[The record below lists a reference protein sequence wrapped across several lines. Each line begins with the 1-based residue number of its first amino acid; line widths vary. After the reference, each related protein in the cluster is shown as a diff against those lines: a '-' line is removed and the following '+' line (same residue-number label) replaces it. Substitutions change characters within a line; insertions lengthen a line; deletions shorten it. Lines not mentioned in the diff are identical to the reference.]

1 MKGSELFVAW
11 YNYDRINSYNA
22 TLNFILT
29 NRGFGKTFG
38 AKCNVIKK
46 FIKKGE
52 QFVYVRRYKTEL
64 NDIHKFFDS
73 PDLRKKFKTHT
84 FEVKGKT
91 FYIDG
96 KIAGYAIALSTSQK
110 LKSVDYPFVTTI
122 IFDEFIV
129 DKGCIRYLTNEVDV
143 FLDLYET
150 IARKR
155 NNVKAYLLANNVSI
169 VNPYFTYFDV
179 TPKKTERFTIA
190 RDGELVVEMCTDTVF
205 INEKLE
211 TKFGK
216 LIKGTKYADY
226 SIYNNS
232 LRDSEVF
239 IEKRPKRNTSPVMS
253 ITYNGETAMI
263 WLDYKTGIFYCD
275 DKYMKTCNEYVL
287 SCEDHNPSTLL
298 NASGI
303 NLNMLKQL
311 ISYFQVGRVRFS
323 DQNIKH
329 LMYDIFRSLGVK

>member
-1 MKGSELFVAW
+1 M
-11 YNYDRINSYNA
+11 
-22 TLNFILT
+22 
-29 NRGFGKTFG
+29 
-38 AKCNVIKK
+38 
-46 FIKKGE
+46 
-52 QFVYVRRYKTEL
+52 
-64 NDIHKFFDS
+64 
-73 PDLRKKFKTHT
+73 
-84 FEVKGKT
+84 
-91 FYIDG
+91 
-96 KIAGYAIALSTSQK
+96 
-110 LKSVDYPFVTTI
+110 
-122 IFDEFIV
+122 
-129 DKGCIRYLTNEVDV
+129 
-143 FLDLYET
+143 YET

-179 TPKKTERFTIA
+179 TPRKTERFTIA
-190 RDGELVVEMCTDTVF
+190 RDGELIIEMCTDTVF

-253 ITYNGETAMI
+253 IVFNGERAMI

-287 SCEDHNPSTLL
+287 SCEDHNPNTLL

>member
-1 MKGSELFVAW
+1 MAW

-38 AKCNVIKK
+38 AKCSVIKK

-143 FLDLYET
+143 FLDLFET

-190 RDGELVVEMCTDTVF
+190 RDGELVIEMCTDTVF

-253 ITYNGETAMI
+253 ITYNAETAMV

-287 SCEDHNPSTLL
+287 SCEDHNPNTLL

-323 DQNIKH
+323 DQNVKH
-329 LMYDIFRSLGVK
+329 LMYDVFRSLGVK

>member
-1 MKGSELFVAW
+1 MAW

-29 NRGFGKTFG
+29 NRGFGKTF
-38 AKCNVIKK
+38 
-46 FIKKGE
+46 
-52 QFVYVRRYKTEL
+52 FVYVRRYKTEL

-129 DKGCIRYLTNEVDV
+129 DKGCIRYLTNE
-143 FLDLYET
+143 
-150 IARKR
+150 RKR

-190 RDGELVVEMCTDTVF
+190 RDGELVIEMCTDTVF

-253 ITYNGETAMI
+253 ITFYNI
-263 WLDYKTGIFYCD
+263 QW
-275 DKYMKTCNEYVL
+275 
-287 SCEDHNPSTLL
+287 
-298 NASGI
+298 
-303 NLNMLKQL
+303 
-311 ISYFQVGRVRFS
+311 
-323 DQNIKH
+323 
-329 LMYDIFRSLGVK
+329 

>member
-1 MKGSELFVAW
+1 MAW

-190 RDGELVVEMCTDTVF
+190 RDGELVIEMCTDTVF

-253 ITYNGETAMI
+253 ITYNSDTAMI

-287 SCEDHNPSTLL
+287 SCDDHNPNTLL

-311 ISYFQVGRVRFS
+311 ISYFQVGRVRFT
-323 DQNIKH
+323 DQNVKH
-329 LMYDIFRSLGVK
+329 LMYDVFRSLGVK

>member
-1 MKGSELFVAW
+1 MAW

-179 TPKKTERFTIA
+179 TPRKTERFTIA
-190 RDGELVVEMCTDTVF
+190 RDGELIIEMCTDTVF

-253 ITYNGETAMI
+253 IVFNSERAMI

-287 SCEDHNPSTLL
+287 SCEDHNPNTLL

>member
-1 MKGSELFVAW
+1 MAW

-46 FIKKGE
+46 FLKKGE

-84 FEVKGKT
+84 FDVKGKT
-91 FYIDG
+91 FYVDG

-190 RDGELVVEMCTDTVF
+190 RDGELVIEMCTDTVF

-239 IEKRPKRNTSPVMS
+239 IEKRSKRNTSPVMS
-253 ITYNGETAMI
+253 IVYNGERAMI

-287 SCEDHNPSTLL
+287 SCEDHNPNTLL

>member
-1 MKGSELFVAW
+1 MKL
-11 YNYDRINSYNA
+11 
-22 TLNFILT
+22 
-29 NRGFGKTFG
+29 
-38 AKCNVIKK
+38 
-46 FIKKGE
+46 
-52 QFVYVRRYKTEL
+52 
-64 NDIHKFFDS
+64 
-73 PDLRKKFKTHT
+73 
-84 FEVKGKT
+84 KGKH

-143 FLDLYET
+143 FLDLFET
-150 IARKR
+150 INRKR

-190 RDGELVVEMCTDTVF
+190 RDGELVIEMCTDTVF

-253 ITYNGETAMI
+253 ITFNGEVAMI

-287 SCEDHNPSTLL
+287 SCEDHNPNTLL

>member
-1 MKGSELFVAW
+1 MAW

-143 FLDLYET
+143 FLDLFET
-150 IARKR
+150 ISRKR

-190 RDGELVVEMCTDTVF
+190 RDGELVIEMCTDTVF

-253 ITYNGETAMI
+253 ITYNAETAMV

-287 SCEDHNPSTLL
+287 NCEDHNPNTLL

-329 LMYDIFRSLGVK
+329 LMYDVFRSLGVK

>member
-1 MKGSELFVAW
+1 MIVAW

-129 DKGCIRYLTNEVDV
+129 DKGCIRYLSNEVDV

-155 NNVKAYLLANNVSI
+155 NNVKAYLLANNVSV

-190 RDGELVVEMCTDTVF
+190 RDGELVIEMCTDTVF

-226 SIYNNS
+226 SIFNNS

-253 ITYNGETAMI
+253 ITYNSEVSMI

-287 SCEDHNPSTLL
+287 SCEDHNPNTLL

>member
-1 MKGSELFVAW
+1 M
-11 YNYDRINSYNA
+11 
-22 TLNFILT
+22 
-29 NRGFGKTFG
+29 
-38 AKCNVIKK
+38 
-46 FIKKGE
+46 
-52 QFVYVRRYKTEL
+52 
-64 NDIHKFFDS
+64 HKFSDKV
-73 PDLRKKFKTHT
+73 PEPTLRRLPW
-84 FEVKGKT
+84 
-91 FYIDG
+91 Y
-96 KIAGYAIALSTSQK
+96 LS
-110 LKSVDYPFVTTI
+110 
-122 IFDEFIV
+122 
-129 DKGCIRYLTNEVDV
+129 
-143 FLDLYET
+143 
-150 IARKR
+150 
-155 NNVKAYLLANNVSI
+155 NVKLMKERGETYVSSTQI
-169 VNPYFTYFDV
+169 SKQINIDASQIAKDLSYVNISGRTRVGYEIDALIEV
-179 TPKKTERFTIA
+179 LERFLGFTKMHKA
-190 RDGELVVEMCTDTVF
+190 FLFGVGSLGGALLRDSGLHHFGLEIVGAFDINPALVGKE

-226 SIYNNS
+226 SIFNNS

-253 ITYNGETAMI
+253 ITYNGEVSMI

-287 SCEDHNPSTLL
+287 SCEDHNPNTLL

>member
-1 MKGSELFVAW
+1 MKGSGLFVAW

-91 FYIDG
+91 FFIDG

-143 FLDLYET
+143 FLDLFET

-190 RDGELVVEMCTDTVF
+190 RDGELVIEMCTDTVF

-253 ITYNGETAMI
+253 ITYNAETTMV

-287 SCEDHNPSTLL
+287 SCEDHNPNTLL

-323 DQNIKH
+323 DQNVKH
-329 LMYDIFRSLGVK
+329 LMYDVFRSLGVK

>member
-1 MKGSELFVAW
+1 MKGSVLFVAW

-143 FLDLYET
+143 FLDLFET

-190 RDGELVVEMCTDTVF
+190 RDGELVIEMCTDTVF

-253 ITYNGETAMI
+253 ITYNSEVAMI

-287 SCEDHNPSTLL
+287 SCDDHNPNTLL

>member
-1 MKGSELFVAW
+1 MAW

-110 LKSVDYPFVTTI
+110 LKSVDFPFVTTI

-179 TPKKTERFTIA
+179 TPRKTERFTIA
-190 RDGELVVEMCTDTVF
+190 RDGELIIEMCTDTVF

-253 ITYNGETAMI
+253 IVFNSERAMI

-287 SCEDHNPSTLL
+287 SCEDHNPNTLL

>member
-1 MKGSELFVAW
+1 MKGSVIFVAW

-38 AKCNVIKK
+38 AKCSVIKK
-46 FIKKGE
+46 FLKKGE

-129 DKGCIRYLTNEVDV
+129 DKGCIRYLSNEVDV

-155 NNVKAYLLANNVSI
+155 NNVKAYLLANNVSV

-179 TPKKTERFTIA
+179 TPRKTERFTIA
-190 RDGELVVEMCTDTVF
+190 RDGELIIEMCTDTVF

-253 ITYNGETAMI
+253 ITYNSEVAMI

-287 SCEDHNPSTLL
+287 SCEDHNPNTLL
-298 NASGI
+298 NANGI

-323 DQNIKH
+323 DQNVKH
-329 LMYDIFRSLGVK
+329 LMYDVFRSLGVK

>member
-1 MKGSELFVAW
+1 MKGSVLFVAW

-38 AKCNVIKK
+38 AKCSVIKK

-143 FLDLYET
+143 FLDLFET

-190 RDGELVVEMCTDTVF
+190 RDGELVIEMCTDTVF

-239 IEKRPKRNTSPVMS
+239 IEKRAKRNTSPVMS
-253 ITYNGETAMI
+253 ITFNGEVAMI

-287 SCEDHNPSTLL
+287 SCEDHNPNTLL

>member
-1 MKGSELFVAW
+1 MKGSVLFVAW

-122 IFDEFIV
+122 IFDEFI
-129 DKGCIRYLTNEVDV
+129 
-143 FLDLYET
+143 
-150 IARKR
+150 
-155 NNVKAYLLANNVSI
+155 
-169 VNPYFTYFDV
+169 
-179 TPKKTERFTIA
+179 
-190 RDGELVVEMCTDTVF
+190 
-205 INEKLE
+205 
-211 TKFGK
+211 
-216 LIKGTKYADY
+216 
-226 SIYNNS
+226 
-232 LRDSEVF
+232 
-239 IEKRPKRNTSPVMS
+239 NTSPVNS
-253 ITYNGETAMI
+253 LKGESGLLFNLIETINRNRELEDKEAVKVVLLSNSNTIDDDIIRVLSLGDQIQQMKTNNEHLYI
-263 WLDYKTGIFYCD
+263 DSERGIYLSLLENKTVKDMKLKTKLYKLTKGTSFYDMAIENEFTKDYFGDLKKINYQELQPVVNYESVYFYKHKSKDIMLASHRKANC
-275 DKYMKTCNEYVL
+275 DKYNER
-287 SCEDHNPSTLL
+287 T
-298 NASGI
+298 
-303 NLNMLKQL
+303 KQAFKRNYGYMFAYYIETGL
-311 ISYFQVGRVRFS
+311 MFYTDYNVKLEVK
-323 DQNIKH
+323 NI
-329 LMYDIFRSLGVK
+329 F

>member
-1 MKGSELFVAW
+1 MAW

-46 FIKKGE
+46 FLKKGE

-143 FLDLYET
+143 FLDLFET

-190 RDGELVVEMCTDTVF
+190 RDGELVIEMCTDTVF

-253 ITYNGETAMI
+253 ITYNAETAMV

-287 SCEDHNPSTLL
+287 SCKDHNPNTLL

-323 DQNIKH
+323 DQNVKH
-329 LMYDIFRSLGVK
+329 LMYDVFRSLGVK

>member
-1 MKGSELFVAW
+1 MAW

-38 AKCNVIKK
+38 AKCSVIKK

-143 FLDLYET
+143 FLDLFET
-150 IARKR
+150 ISRKR

-190 RDGELVVEMCTDTVF
+190 RDGELVIEMCTDTVF

-253 ITYNGETAMI
+253 ITYNAEVAMI

-287 SCEDHNPSTLL
+287 SCDDHNPNTLL

-323 DQNIKH
+323 DQNVKH
-329 LMYDIFRSLGVK
+329 LMYDVFRSLGVK

>member
-1 MKGSELFVAW
+1 MAW

-38 AKCNVIKK
+38 AKCGVIKK

-143 FLDLYET
+143 FLDLFET

-169 VNPYFTYFDV
+169 VNPYFTYFDI

-190 RDGELVVEMCTDTVF
+190 RDGELVIEMCTDTVF

-253 ITYNGETAMI
+253 ITYNAETAMV

-287 SCEDHNPSTLL
+287 SCDDHNPNTLL

-323 DQNIKH
+323 DQNVKH
-329 LMYDIFRSLGVK
+329 LMYDVFRSLGVK

>member
-1 MKGSELFVAW
+1 MKGSVIFVAW

-38 AKCNVIKK
+38 AKCSVIKK
-46 FIKKGE
+46 FLKKGE

-129 DKGCIRYLTNEVDV
+129 DKGYIRYLSNEVDV

-155 NNVKAYLLANNVSI
+155 NNVKAYLLANNVSV

-179 TPKKTERFTIA
+179 TPRKTERFTIA
-190 RDGELVVEMCTDTVF
+190 RDGELIIEMCTDTVF

-253 ITYNGETAMI
+253 ITYNSEVAMI

-287 SCEDHNPSTLL
+287 SCEDHNPNTLL
-298 NASGI
+298 NANGI

-323 DQNIKH
+323 DQNVKH
-329 LMYDIFRSLGVK
+329 LMYDVFRSLGVK

>member
-1 MKGSELFVAW
+1 MKGSVISVAW

-179 TPKKTERFTIA
+179 TPRKTERFTIA
-190 RDGELVVEMCTDTVF
+190 RDGELIIEMCTDTVF

-253 ITYNGETAMI
+253 IVYNAERAMI

-287 SCEDHNPSTLL
+287 SCEDHNPNTLL

>member
-1 MKGSELFVAW
+1 MKGSVLFVAW

-46 FIKKGE
+46 FLKKGE

-143 FLDLYET
+143 FLDLFET

-155 NNVKAYLLANNVSI
+155 DNVKAYLLANNVSI

-190 RDGELVVEMCTDTVF
+190 RDGELVIEMCTDTVF

-253 ITYNGETAMI
+253 ITYNAETAMV

-287 SCEDHNPSTLL
+287 SCEDHNPNTLL

-329 LMYDIFRSLGVK
+329 LMYDVFRSLGVK

>member
-1 MKGSELFVAW
+1 MAW

-143 FLDLYET
+143 FLDLFET

-190 RDGELVVEMCTDTVF
+190 RDGELVIEMCTDTVF

-253 ITYNGETAMI
+253 ITYNAETAMV

-287 SCEDHNPSTLL
+287 SCDDHNPNTLL

-323 DQNIKH
+323 DQNVKH
-329 LMYDIFRSLGVK
+329 LMYDVFRSLGVK